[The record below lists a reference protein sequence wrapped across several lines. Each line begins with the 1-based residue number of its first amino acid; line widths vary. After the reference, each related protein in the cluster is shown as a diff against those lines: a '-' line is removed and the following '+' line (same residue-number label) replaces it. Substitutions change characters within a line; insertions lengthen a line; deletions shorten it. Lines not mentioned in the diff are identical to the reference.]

1 MAAPGER
8 GVLTQVEVIHPD
20 GKTAIVTLLF
30 PRVLAGKRWMG
41 INVCE
46 CGESIHYSWDQGRA
60 VQKAT
65 CSACGIV
72 FVVKKTAQTEDGS

>member
-1 MAAPGER
+1 
-8 GVLTQVEVIHPD
+8 
-20 GKTAIVTLLF
+20 
-30 PRVLAGKRWMG
+30 MG